1 MSRLFRLHM
10 PFTLTDSLIGLVSLI
25 GAAGVALMTGIVGLL
40 ALVLPVGVL
49 GVVIVLIGGGRVFQ
63 YALMVLLFGYIFAS
77 RGFASVGYYP
87 LYISELVLALGVL
100 TLVLVPF
107 ASNIQI
113 VDIKRLLRPE
123 IALLLLFIGWHL
135 LQTIPYVSVYR
146 FEALR
151 DAMTFLYASYAF
163 LFLLLIPQDW
173 LPRFLKTYAWLLP
186 LILLWI
192 PFLYFN
198 GRVGWVTFSFPGAS
212 VPFFFGKGT
221 DLGSH
226 LSGVLAFLLLNL
238 YRPKH
243 RGLLW
248 FTWLAWLF
256 AAAILASFG
265 RSNMVAMV
273 SAAMVVLILR
283 PFNFSWLKPT
293 LLIVFFVSVML
304 ATNLYSTLS
313 IDIGNERRVSLEQL
327 TNNVLSI
334 FVESDNSSLQ
344 DNKEWRVVWWDRI
357 IDYTFEGPYFW
368 TGKGYGVNL
377 AVADGIRPEGSDLR
391 SPHNGHL
398 TYLARGGVPGFVL
411 WALVVLS
418 VLNHLLRQAVFHHNK
433 YAIWV
438 MAYLVAL
445 MVNASFD
452 VLLEGPMGGIWFW
465 VLVGIAFSLNG
476 RDRLAT
482 ARNPEMIMRGDV
494 V

>member
-1 MSRLFRLHM
+1 M
-10 PFTLTDSLIGLVSLI
+10 
-25 GAAGVALMTGIVGLL
+25 
-40 ALVLPVGVL
+40 
-49 GVVIVLIGGGRVFQ
+49 
-63 YALMVLLFGYIFAS
+63 
-77 RGFASVGYYP
+77 
-87 LYISELVLALGVL
+87 
-100 TLVLVPF
+100 
-107 ASNIQI
+107 
-113 VDIKRLLRPE
+113 
-123 IALLLLFIGWHL
+123 
-135 LQTIPYVSVYR
+135 
-146 FEALR
+146 
-151 DAMTFLYASYAF
+151 
-163 LFLLLIPQDW
+163 
-173 LPRFLKTYAWLLP
+173 
-186 LILLWI
+186 
-192 PFLYFN
+192 
-198 GRVGWVTFSFPGAS
+198 
-212 VPFFFGKGT
+212 
-221 DLGSH
+221 
-226 LSGVLAFLLLNL
+226 
-238 YRPKH
+238 
-243 RGLLW
+243 
-248 FTWLAWLF
+248 
-256 AAAILASFG
+256 
-265 RSNMVAMV
+265 
-273 SAAMVVLILR
+273 
-283 PFNFSWLKPT
+283 
-293 LLIVFFVSVML
+293 
-304 ATNLYSTLS
+304 
-313 IDIGNERRVSLEQL
+313 
-327 TNNVLSI
+327 
-334 FVESDNSSLQ
+334 Q